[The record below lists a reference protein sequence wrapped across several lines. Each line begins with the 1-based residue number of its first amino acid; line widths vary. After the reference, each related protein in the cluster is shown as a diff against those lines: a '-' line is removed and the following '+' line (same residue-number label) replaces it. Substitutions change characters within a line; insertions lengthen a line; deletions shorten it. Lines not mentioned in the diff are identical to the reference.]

1 MSTGEAAP
9 FPPYPPNLTEL
20 RAEVDR
26 LGAELAKLEQA
37 QSAQAEASVAGQ
49 RDAQFVAGSIVGSPV
64 IAGQYNTAEAPTMLQ
79 CGQPTITLGLL
90 NYTPGTAATG
100 APIGLYTVAQG
111 IGIIVSAYGTPP
123 YPTTSKGV
131 QAFSQ
136 HGEAIFAHSVNG
148 SAVFAHTTN
157 GTSAIVADQGSAN
170 PRSAAVAALGGSGIG
185 VYASGETA
193 AVQLQRSS
201 LAGAPTSGDHEAG
214 ELVLDSNADLYLC
227 KAGGTPGTWNQV
239 G

>member
-1 MSTGEAAP
+1 MSTGQAAP
-9 FPPYPPNLTEL
+9 SPPYPPNLTEL

-26 LGAELAKLEQA
+26 LGAELEKLEQT
-37 QSAQAEASVAGQ
+37 QSGEAEAGLTAQ
-49 RDAQFVAGSIVGSPV
+49 QDAQLAAGSIVGSPI
-64 IAGQYNTAEAPTMLQ
+64 IAGQFNTAEAPTTLQ
-79 CGQPTITLGLL
+79 CSQPTITLGLL
-90 NYTPGTAATG
+90 NYTPGTTATG

-111 IGIIVSAYGTPP
+111 IGIVVTAYGTPP

-157 GTSAIVADQGSAN
+157 GTSTIVADQGSAN

-185 VYASGETA
+185 VYASGQTA

-201 LAGAPTSGDHEAG
+201 LAGPPTSGDHEAG
-214 ELVLDSNADLYLC
+214 ELVLDANADLYLC
-227 KAGGTPGTWNQV
+227 KAGGTPGTWNQI